1 MTISEMVK
9 NQVPAVLIHAEIFRY
24 LKSVFYTDAK
34 TTAVY
39 ELMINTDRLLV
50 LSGDEVMLRQ
60 AKGLAERWEVILHDS
75 FMSFVDQ
82 MIALEPDFLTQ
93 EFEVQ
98 KTKIV
103 DMAKLKA
110 TQITESNNVS
120 VQGIDSM
127 IQ

>member
-1 MTISEMVK
+1 
-9 NQVPAVLIHAEIFRY
+9 
-24 LKSVFYTDAK
+24 
-34 TTAVY
+34 
-39 ELMINTDRLLV
+39 MINTDRLLV

-93 EFEVQ
+93 PFEVQ
-98 KTKIV
+98 KTKII

-110 TQITESNNVS
+110 TQIAESNNVS